1 LEEARKTMGP
11 FAEALAASQVI
22 TAEKTKQALGWKPSR
37 PGILEDV
44 AQGSYAK
51 AEA

>member
-1 LEEARKTMGP
+1 MGP
-11 FAEALAASQVI
+11 FADALAASQVI
-22 TAEKTKQALGWKPSR
+22 SAEKTKQALGWKPSR

-44 AQGSYAK
+44 KSGSYVK